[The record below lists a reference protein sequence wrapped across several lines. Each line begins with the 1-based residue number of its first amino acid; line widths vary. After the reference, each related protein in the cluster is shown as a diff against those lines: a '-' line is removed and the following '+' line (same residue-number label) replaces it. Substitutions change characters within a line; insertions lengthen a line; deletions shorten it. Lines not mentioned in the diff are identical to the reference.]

1 MEWHIIIKDVVK
13 ILFHEGHST
22 GEPVLLVVSAVVHVR
37 VITSDDIKKYH
48 NLCNNVL
55 WKKICCEKS
64 KAPEYSLESKIKSI
78 TLN

>member
-37 VITSDDIKKYH
+37 VITNDDIKKYH
-48 NLCNNVL
+48 NL
-55 WKKICCEKS
+55 CCEKS